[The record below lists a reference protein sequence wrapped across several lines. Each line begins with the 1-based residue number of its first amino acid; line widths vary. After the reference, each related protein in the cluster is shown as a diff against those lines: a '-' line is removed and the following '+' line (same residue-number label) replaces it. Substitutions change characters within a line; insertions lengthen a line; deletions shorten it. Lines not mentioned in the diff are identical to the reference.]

1 MSYVAGGIIGVGIFV
16 SPQSVL
22 SGAGQSVGIA
32 LCVWAF
38 CAILAVF
45 GGLTYAEYG
54 MLVSPWVYIYM
65 QIYLL
70 AHIWYMCVSIR
81 VSSLHLFV
89 CMCLCAVS
97 VLCLLPI
104 SFLCW
109 IKNAAYGVLVSA

>member
-1 MSYVAGGIIGVGIFV
+1 MDTSDQSLRLRRNIGLLPGMSYVAGGIIGVGIFV

-54 MLVSPWVYIYM
+54 MLVSP
-65 QIYLL
+65 
-70 AHIWYMCVSIR
+70 
-81 VSSLHLFV
+81 
-89 CMCLCAVS
+89 
-97 VLCLLPI
+97 
-104 SFLCW
+104 
-109 IKNAAYGVLVSA
+109 